1 MVTNREDLGS
11 FSTYNL
17 SGMNNRVEEL
27 EDSWNKE
34 IAKAKEYKKIGKQGK
49 TYVISDIIS
58 LCFVPGYRD
67 EFRCLVMIDG
77 EKSGNLTKSAVNE
90 FKFNAISISTARL
103 LLELIDRMHESWS
116 AYINYASEHHVW
128 KHAVSNAK
136 HRLDSALKE
145 RIELEE
151 ARCKYMGK
159 KVSVCSEELASIV
172 TGVISDVYVSYHH
185 DLYVRISDED
195 NDYYCNICEL

>member
-1 MVTNREDLGS
+1 MVTNRNDLGS
-11 FSTYNL
+11 CGTDSL
-17 SGMNNRVEEL
+17 SGMNNRIEEL
-27 EDSWNKE
+27 EDRWNKE
-34 IAKAKEYKKIGKQGK
+34 IVRAKEYKEVGKQGK
-49 TYVISDIIS
+49 TYVISDTIS

-67 EFRCLVMIDG
+67 EFRCLVMISG

-103 LLELIDRMHESWS
+103 LLELIDKMHESWS

-136 HRLDSALKE
+136 HRLDSALEE

-159 KVSVCSEELASIV
+159 KVSVCSEELASIIS
-172 TGVISDVYVSYHH
+172 GVISDVYISYHH
-185 DLYVRISDED
+185 DVYVRISAE
-195 NDYYCNICEL
+195 NTDYYCHVKEL

>member
-1 MVTNREDLGS
+1 MVTNRKDLGS

-34 IAKAKEYKKIGKQGK
+34 IARAKEYKENGKQGK
-49 TYVISDIIS
+49 TYVISDTIS

-67 EFRCLVMIDG
+67 EFRCLVMIGG
-77 EKSGNLTKSAVNE
+77 EKSGNLTKNAINE
-90 FKFNAISISTARL
+90 FKFNAVSVSTVRL
-103 LLELIDRMHESWS
+103 LLELLDKIYECWS
-116 AYINYASEHHVW
+116 EYINYASEHHVW
-128 KHAVSNAK
+128 KHAVSNAR
-136 HRLDSALKE
+136 HWLNSALEE

-172 TGVISDVYVSYHH
+172 SGVISDVYISYHH
-185 DLYVRISDED
+185 DVYVRISEED
-195 NDYYCNICEL
+195 KDYYCHIKEL